1 MGMMSFGKHIVR
13 LRSWRETRRTAWFCT
28 AYFFAWILDLIMP
41 LISVTLITLIVYPP
55 AREIMFPPAPLAL
68 VSSKGGVQKPKAGV
82 LGSTDSATGAAENHK
97 GEAVEQEASNFVN
110 GIASVALSSATG
122 KHPQGEPPE
131 GDAHEKFVPDPTRIA
146 IGATDAKDVTAG
158 ATPSKHHD
166 KTKVPMETAMW
177 TKMRPVM
184 HGLADVTDT
193 WERFAK

>member
-1 MGMMSFGKHIVR
+1 MMAFGKHIVR
-13 LRSWRETRRTAWFCT
+13 LRSWRETRRTAWFCS
-28 AYFFAWILDLIMP
+28 AYFLAWVFDLIMP

-55 AREIMFPPAPLAL
+55 CREVMFPPAPIAL

-82 LGSTDSATGAAENHK
+82 LGSTDSATGAPENHK

-122 KHPQGEPPE
+122 KHPQGEPAS
-131 GDAHEKFVPDPTRIA
+131 GDAQEKMVPDPTRIA
-146 IGATDAKDVTAG
+146 IGAADAKDVSAG
-158 ATPSKHHD
+158 GTPSKHHD

-184 HGLADVTDT
+184 HGLADMTDT